1 MKFYDKLNDL
11 LDVIQEKG
19 DYLENEENTKE
30 LVILPLFK
38 LLGYSQNQVIFNI
51 QFGDY
56 SNEKLDIAIFK
67 NDKIITFVKVYKF
80 RSKLDHSRFI
90 KISEQF
96 NQFKKKQKFEFCIL
110 TNGYE
115 YKFYSDYKNKN
126 ILDDSPFLN
135 FNLFNIDN
143 DSINLLKLLQAKDYD
158 QKKFLES
165 CESKYYS
172 NQFLKYFEN
181 NVKSPDSEFLRFIAK
196 RIYTKKLS
204 ETRFENQF
212 KKEVHNAYKT
222 LINKDKEAQGFDEE
236 IIETTRTELAGYR
249 ILLNIL
255 KKTIDLERI
264 IDLDNPYYFAV
275 LLDEDPDKPICN
287 FHFND
292 ENNLK
297 IGIFDKDN
305 KEIKYKLKT
314 VKDLYKFNE
323 QLINIVKIQSEKNVQ
338 HEGRFKAKYNTKW
351 GIYSGECIEIEE
363 NNRLVRKFDGKG
375 VLTKKDGSIFY
386 GVWKMNTPWNV
397 KHIDKNKKPIF
408 LISNGKK
415 IG

>member
-1 MKFYDKLNDL
+1 MNEQLIYPIWKPEGISSY
-11 LDVIQEKG
+11 DVIREMKKNSTNIKFG
-19 DYLENEENTKE
+19 HCGTLDPFAEGILIICSGKE
-30 LVILPLFK
+30 LKNVSSYMSLQKTYVTEIIFGCETDTLDPTGKIIKNIDVNPVFSISDIEEIL
-38 LLGYSQNQVIFNI
+38 NT
-51 QFGDY
+51 
-56 SNEKLDIAIFK
+56 FK
-67 NDKIITFVKVYKF
+67 NHYLQSPPYFSAKKINGVRMYKF
-80 RSKLDHSRFI
+80 ARQNIFI
-90 KISEQF
+90 KP
-96 NQFKKKQKFEFCIL
+96 K
-110 TNGYE
+110 G
-115 YKFYSDYKNKN
+115 NKVN
-126 ILDDSPFLN
+126 ILS
-135 FNLFNIDN
+135 
-143 DSINLLKLLQAKDYD
+143 Y
-158 QKKFLES
+158 
-165 CESKYYS
+165 
-172 NQFLKYFEN
+172 
-181 NVKSPDSEFLRFIAK
+181 
-196 RIYTKKLS
+196 
-204 ETRFENQF
+204 
-212 KKEVHNAYKT
+212 
-222 LINKDKEAQGFDEE
+222 
-236 IIETTRTELAGYR
+236 
-249 ILLNIL
+249 
-255 KKTIDLERI
+255 RI